1 MSIFHCVAHDRD
13 EDSDYVGCVE
23 TPRGPVCD
31 DGAPEIDYLPGD
43 MTDAEIQ
50 DFNTRWPQGVLDRAA
65 EHERRDKE
73 LGR

>member
-31 DGAPEIDYLPGD
+31 DGVPEIDYLPTDEPGD
-43 MTDAEIQ
+43 SVADLRDFDGRDA
-50 DFNTRWPQGVLDRAA
+50 
-65 EHERRDKE
+65 
-73 LGR
+73 